1 MPRQFR
7 RRAPEPPRPSSR
19 PIAPPRPA
27 MSASKAAIPTTGLL
41 DLQTELLRTQHQV
54 ESAKARAR
62 QANKDAPSKLD
73 QKFINALAT
82 RDRDRI
88 RKEIKKPEKPAPTT
102 RSDAPEWEQVQAAL
116 ARKAEQYDRLKE
128 RGGMASSD
136 EDEVEK
142 NGDDEDEMAARAR
155 RERKRKRR
163 EEAAP
168 LVDFLTKRYQEL
180 EQGGGDASSDD
191 ERSDSA
197 DDDDVVVSDQE
208 ERYRRRAERGRAR
221 SRSRSPSP
229 SYKRPRYASESDE
242 EDMVEITDE
251 FGRARLVPRRYAH
264 EYMPPQSPSPYD
276 DYSDEDHGWRSPS
289 PPAHFDSKREVR
301 TMGVGYYALSTDA
314 GERAEQMRALQDL
327 REQTLEARRRAAEGH
342 DPAREEMARRMR
354 LILRRRAKKLGAL
367 RAQDVQWAVVKGNA
381 GAV

>member
-1 MPRQFR
+1 MS
-7 RRAPEPPRPSSR
+7 AVPSS
-19 PIAPPRPA
+19 
-27 MSASKAAIPTTGLL
+27 AIPTTGLL

-54 ESAKARAR
+54 EFAKARA
-62 QANKDAPSKLD
+62 QHAANKDAPSKLD

-88 RKEIKKPEKPAPTT
+88 RKALKKPEKPASTT
-102 RSDAPEWEQVQAAL
+102 RLDAPEWEQVQAAL

-142 NGDDEDEMAARAR
+142 DVGEDEDDFRARAR
-155 RERKRKRR
+155 REHKRKRR

-168 LVDFLTKRYQEL
+168 LVDFLTKRYQEI
-180 EQGGGDASSDD
+180 EQSGGDESSEDV
-191 ERSDSA
+191 RSDA
-197 DDDDVVVSDQE
+197 DDGEAVISDQD
-208 ERYRRRAERGRAR
+208 ERYRRRVERGRVR
-221 SRSRSPSP
+221 SHSRSPSP
-229 SYKRPRYASESDE
+229 AHKRRRYTRESDDD

-264 EYMPPQSPSPYD
+264 EYLPPPSPSHYD
-276 DYSDEDHGWRSPS
+276 DYGDDDDRRWRSPP

-301 TMGVGYYALSTDA
+301 TMGVGYYKLSTDA
-314 GERAEQMRALQDL
+314 SERAEQMRALQAL

-342 DPAREEMARRMR
+342 DSAREEMARRMK
-354 LILRRRAKKLGAL
+354 LILRRRAKKLGAA
-367 RAQDVQWAVVKGNA
+367 RAHNVQWAVAMGKEMPM
-381 GAV
+381 

>member
-1 MPRQFR
+1 
-7 RRAPEPPRPSSR
+7 
-19 PIAPPRPA
+19 

-41 DLQTELLRTQHQV
+41 DLQTELLRAQHQV

-62 QANKDAPSKLD
+62 HSANKDAPSKLD
-73 QKFINALAT
+73 HKFINALAT

-88 RKEIKKPEKPAPTT
+88 RKELKKPEKPAPTT

-116 ARKAEQYDRLKE
+116 VRKAEHYDRLKE

-142 NGDDEDEMAARAR
+142 DGDDEDDMAARAR

-163 EEAAP
+163 EEVAP

-191 ERSDSA
+191 ELFDSA

-208 ERYRRRAERGRAR
+208 ER
-221 SRSRSPSP
+221 
-229 SYKRPRYASESDE
+229 ESDE

-276 DYSDEDHGWRSPS
+276 DYSDKDRGWRSPS

-314 GERAEQMRALQDL
+314 GERAEQMRALQAL
-327 REQTLEARRRAAEGH
+327 REQTLEARRRVAEGH
-342 DPAREEMARRMR
+342 DPAREEMARRMK

-367 RAQDVQWAVVKGNA
+367 RAQDVQWAVAMGNA
-381 GAV
+381 GVM